1 MIYRDNAMSAVT
13 SDQSTT
19 DATHAAAT
27 VAHACQHAPA
37 RREAQGLASRAW
49 LDASAAARL
58 WLVGGVA
65 VAGALLVIWA
75 TLP

>member
-1 MIYRDNAMSAVT
+1 MSAVT
-13 SDQSTT
+13 SHQPATE
-19 DATHAAAT
+19 ATHAAAA

-37 RREAQGLASRAW
+37 RREAQGLAPRAW

-58 WLVGGVA
+58 LLVGGVA
-65 VAGALLVIWA
+65 VAGALLLIWA